1 MQDTKKQNTKTSLLR
16 AAERLFAERGFG
28 NVTGKDILRAAG
40 ARNESALQYH
50 FGDMRALMREVFDS
64 RFQTIEEARLARFA
78 ELDANGLGHDLEALI
93 FASVAPFFEGCL
105 DEDGR
110 LYARF
115 CVQFSTDPGFNLR
128 NVVEQMDI
136 ESMVLLRKR
145 LLKCLDH
152 MPEAALNTR
161 FRLGFSISLIQVADF
176 ARQLEEGAAPPLEE
190 AINEAAAGICGY
202 LSTPPLNGR
211 I

>member
-1 MQDTKKQNTKTSLLR
+1 MQVAKKQNTKTALLR

-40 ARNESALQYH
+40 AKNESALQYH

-64 RFQTIEEARLARFA
+64 RFNTIEQARLARFA
-78 ELDANGLGHDLEALI
+78 ELDAKGLGYDLEALM

-115 CVQFSTDPGFNLR
+115 CVQFSTDPGFNLT
-128 NVVEQMDI
+128 NVIQDMNI
-136 ESMVLLRKR
+136 QSMVILRKR

-152 MPEAALNTR
+152 MPEDALTTR
-161 FRLGFSISLIQVADF
+161 FRLGFSISLIQVADY
-176 ARQLEEGAAPPLEE
+176 ARQLEEGTAPPLED
-190 AINEAAAGICGY
+190 AINEAAGGICGY
-202 LSTPPLNGR
+202 LSAPPLNGR